1 MQKIKKINVKL
12 IPKDKIYNNHV
23 EFKIEKLKNIYIR
36 KISMHFTN
44 QFFI

>member
-1 MQKIKKINVKL
+1 MQKIKKFNVKWT
-12 IPKDKIYNNHV
+12 PKDKIYNNHIIYF
-23 EFKIEKLKNIYIR
+23 FKIINIYIR